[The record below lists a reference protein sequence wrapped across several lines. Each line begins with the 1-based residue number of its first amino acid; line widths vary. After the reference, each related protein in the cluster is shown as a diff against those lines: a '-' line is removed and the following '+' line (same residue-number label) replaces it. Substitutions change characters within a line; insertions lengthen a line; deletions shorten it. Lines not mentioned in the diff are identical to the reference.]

1 MRLGNDPLQFYD
13 YTYGEVISL
22 LKAQGERQIER
33 NKEKAIFTYKLADL
47 IGVAVAALFD
57 KKNVFP
63 PIEKVFPGMFEDEP
77 QDVEKTRRKKEM
89 ELYKAK
95 FLDFAYR
102 HNNQRKGDNN
112 DS

>member
-77 QDVEKTRRKKEM
+77 QDVM

-102 HNNQRKGDNN
+102 HNNLRKEGNSN